1 MTTASVCWLQNGIFC
16 PWQQGHTFVW
26 LFGGDGCTPPPSP
39 CCSWKW
45 TFCLCVFNAS
55 NKTAAQRQG
64 QLSHRTAATIVCMF
78 AYTCVHGPS
87 AHRCKLCVR
96 GFLLGFLEN
105 LDWNSTSCIWKCQEC
120 ELFMF
125 AFGMWVSGIKDFP
138 QTTSK
143 YWHQADCLVYN
154 LNFSLAHFLLSMHL
168 MCVWPK
174 NKILIC
180 KKSWLRFVN
189 ILQNGFS

>member
-96 GFLLGFLEN
+96 GFLLGFWKIWTETAQAVFEN
-105 LDWNSTSCIWKCQEC
+105 ARNVSYSCLRLACGWVGLRISPKQQANIDIRQIV
-120 ELFMF
+120 LF
-125 AFGMWVSGIKDFP
+125 I
-138 QTTSK
+138 
-143 YWHQADCLVYN
+143 
-154 LNFSLAHFLLSMHL
+154 
-168 MCVWPK
+168 
-174 NKILIC
+174 I
-180 KKSWLRFVN
+180 
-189 ILQNGFS
+189 